1 MINSL
6 SKADIYKKEKIIY
19 KNLIK
24 YNQSQEKL
32 YQYKIKN
39 LMFHK
44 KSHYTS
50 VFIEYLIYDDYQEF
64 LFELYPLNYCLPNM
78 VSCIK
83 MQYRKSFIPMV
94 INEWGRNL
102 IKINS
107 VKKLILKNK
116 SKDNDDTRYIFKKKY
131 SNILPSDLSDY
142 SLNEKEDMID
152 SFRTYRKFMNTNNNQ
167 FLNTNT
173 NRSKMNK
180 INTNEKDS
188 QNICQTQENDK
199 IAPVK
204 GKECNESESTIDNVN
219 ANNDISISL
228 DLKINKIYDDKLL
241 TQNMEFVEGK
251 NEKNDIEL
259 LKMLKYLKP
268 INTAYIYQ
276 NNQNSKYK
284 SKNKTNNIYL
294 DYVNNKKYR
303 MAESLSKNKSEKKTN
318 LNVNKERLKTL
329 ININNMNKNSL
340 YYNTNSQKNKAKNI
354 LINGRYNANEK
365 NLTKKNNKLNSNSNN
380 KVNNSSKHN
389 HNNIDIRTN
398 NITNNYNIISRYN
411 ELNNKA
417 ISPKA
422 NTSHKNKSE
431 NKPEIKKNR
440 NKKNDIAFIISQHN
454 LGVKL
459 NIVNNNE
466 QKAGHDQDKKK
477 KHNQKEIKSNLSKIQ
492 NDESKS
498 GKIKPKKYS
507 EDNSIQII
515 SVPQKLI
522 SNSRDKQIE
531 SIKNNNINSI
541 NNINILGEG
550 EIKVFK
556 RNNNSKLLDFSDT
569 RKIKLFTSIKDE
581 NKASG
586 RKKSIK
592 KEKSLD
598 FKPFN
603 TNVNSMNKSGT
614 NQSSKKKNVKR
625 KTSDGINNFH

>member
-6 SKADIYKKEKIIY
+6 SKADTYKKEKIIY

-32 YQYKIKN
+32 CQYKIKN

-83 MQYRKSFIPMV
+83 IQYRKSFIPMI

-107 VKKLILKNK
+107 VKKFILKNK
-116 SKDNDDTRYIFKKKY
+116 SKDNDETRYIFKKKY

-167 FLNTNT
+167 LLNTNT
-173 NRSKMNK
+173 NRKKMNK
-180 INTNEKDS
+180 INTNGKDS
-188 QNICQTQENDK
+188 QNNGQTQENDK
-199 IAPVK
+199 IAPIK

-251 NEKNDIEL
+251 NQKNDTEL

-276 NNQNSKYK
+276 SNQNSKYK
-284 SKNKTNNIYL
+284 NKNKSNNIYL

-303 MAESLSKNKSEKKTN
+303 MAESLNKNKSEKKNN
-318 LNVNKERLKTL
+318 LNVNKEGLKTL
-329 ININNMNKNSL
+329 ININNINKHSL
-340 YYNTNSQKNKAKNI
+340 YYNTSSQKNKAKNI

-365 NLTKKNNKLNSNSNN
+365 NLSKKNNKLNSNSNN

-398 NITNNYNIISRYN
+398 NITNNYNIISGYN

-417 ISPKA
+417 ISPKVK
-422 NTSHKNKSE
+422 TSHKNKSE
-431 NKPEIKKNR
+431 NKPEIKKNK
-440 NKKNDIAFIISQHN
+440 NKKNEIAFIISQHN
-454 LGVKL
+454 LGDKL
-459 NIVNNNE
+459 NIVINNE
-466 QKAGHDQDKKK
+466 QKARHDQDKKK

-492 NDESKS
+492 NDESKL
-498 GKIKPKKYS
+498 GKIKSKKYS

-515 SVPQKLI
+515 SVPQKFI
-522 SNSRDKQIE
+522 SNSRDKKIE

-556 RNNNSKLLDFSDT
+556 RNNNNKLLDFSDS

-581 NKASG
+581 NKVSG

-598 FKPFN
+598 YKPFN
-603 TNVNSMNKSGT
+603 TNVNNMNKSGT